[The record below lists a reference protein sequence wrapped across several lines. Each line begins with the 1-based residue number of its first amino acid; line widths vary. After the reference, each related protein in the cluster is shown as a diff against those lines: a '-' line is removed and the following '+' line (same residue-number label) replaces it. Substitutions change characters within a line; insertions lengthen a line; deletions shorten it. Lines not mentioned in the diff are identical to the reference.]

1 VPVFAVFQ
9 RRKAGEETVTE
20 QELVQAAQQGD
31 QGAFSRLVEANQ
43 GKIYS
48 LCFRMTGNPDDA
60 ADLTQEA
67 FLNAWRGL
75 GKFGGQSTFSTW
87 LYRLAANACIDFLR
101 REKRRSALSMTLEDG
116 EDEDHQAD
124 LPDERWSPERE
135 LERKELRNAV
145 QKGLLTLSPEH
156 RQVLLLRETEGLS
169 YQEIG
174 QALDLEEG
182 TVKSRIAR
190 ARLALKDYLQKSG
203 NFSSFPPSK

>member
-1 VPVFAVFQ
+1 MD
-9 RRKAGEETVTE
+9 ESS
-20 QELVQAAQQGD
+20 LVRAAQQGD

-48 LCFRMTGNPDDA
+48 LCYRMTGNPDDA

-75 GKFGGQSTFSTW
+75 SRFSGQSAFSTW

-101 REKRRSALSMTLEDG
+101 REKRRGALSMTLEDDD
-116 EDEDHQAD
+116 EEDHQAD

-135 LERKELRNAV
+135 LERKELQKAV
-145 QKGLLTLSPEH
+145 QKGLQALSPEH
-156 RQVLLLRETEGLS
+156 REVLLLRETEHLS
-169 YQEIG
+169 YQEIA
-174 QALDLEEG
+174 QVLDLEEG

-190 ARLALKDYLQKSG
+190 ARLALREILLKSG
-203 NFSSFPPSK
+203 NFSLPPPSK

>member
-1 VPVFAVFQ
+1 M
-9 RRKAGEETVTE
+9 TE

-31 QGAFSRLVEANQ
+31 QGAFSQLVEQNQ

-48 LCFRMTGNPDDA
+48 LCYRMTGNSEDA

-75 GKFGGQSTFSTW
+75 SKFGGQSSFSTW
-87 LYRLAANACIDFLR
+87 LYRLASNACIDFLR

-135 LERKELRNAV
+135 LERKESRQALQA
-145 QKGLLTLSPEH
+145 GLATLSPEH
-156 RQVLLLRETEGLS
+156 REVLLLRETEGLS
-169 YQEIG
+169 YQEIARCLG
-174 QALDLEEG
+174 LEDG

>member
-1 VPVFAVFQ
+1 M
-9 RRKAGEETVTE
+9 TE
-20 QELVQAAQQGD
+20 QELVRSAQSGD
-31 QGAFSRLVEANQ
+31 QGAFARLVEANQ
-43 GKIYS
+43 SKIYS
-48 LCFRMTGNPDDA
+48 LCYRMTGNPDDA

-75 GKFGGQSTFSTW
+75 AKFGGQSSFSTW

-101 REKRRSALSMTLEDG
+101 REKRRGALSMTLEDG

-135 LERKELRNAV
+135 LERKNIHEAL
-145 QKGLLTLSPEH
+145 QEGLASLSPEH

-169 YQEIG
+169 YQEIA
-174 QALDLEEG
+174 QALGLEEG

-203 NFSSFPPSK
+203 NFSLP

>member
-1 VPVFAVFQ
+1 MS
-9 RRKAGEETVTE
+9 ESD
-20 QELVQAAQQGD
+20 LVRAARSGD
-31 QGAFSRLVEANQ
+31 QGAFGQLVEQNQ
-43 GKIYS
+43 SKIYS
-48 LCFRMTGNPDDA
+48 LCYRMTGNPDDA

-75 GKFGGQSTFSTW
+75 SGFGGQSAFSTW
-87 LYRLAANACIDFLR
+87 LYRLASNACIDFLR
-101 REKRRSALSMTLEDG
+101 REKRRSSLSMTLED

-135 LERKELRNAV
+135 LERKELKRAV
-145 QKGLLTLSPEH
+145 QEGLLTLSPEH

-169 YQEIG
+169 YQEIS

-190 ARLALKDYLQKSG
+190 ARLALKDFLVKSG
-203 NFSSFPPSK
+203 NFSLPPPSK